1 MKVTKELVNV
11 KFQLN
16 SIKDDL
22 LATYG
27 INNTGRWIYTPT
39 NNTTYFD
46 LIVNNRLGKFV
57 YKLHNSEGKINFY
70 IKRDN
75 CIYLEDEVKLD
86 SIELPREVGKLSII
100 EFINLKDF
108 ILESISSTEIEE
120 FLNKDE
126 DINLKALYGSK
137 CSINTIK
144 NIQIVEESLKNN
156 QITIYDMK
164 DFYEK
169 CYQVRNFE
177 NKEVQWTFR
186 LKLDDGKGNLLT
198 TTYINVF
205 FIGKTPERI
214 VVVCKD
220 IVIEQ
225 EYILNLEVGNVAESL
240 SEQWKEIYEL

>member
-1 MKVTKELVNV
+1 MKITKELINV

-16 SIKDDL
+16 NIKDEL

-27 INNTGRWIYTPT
+27 IHNKGRWVYTPT

-86 SIELPREVGKLSII
+86 SIELPREVGKLSTI

-108 ILESISSTEIEE
+108 ILDAVSSTEIEE

-144 NIQIVEESLKNN
+144 NIQIVEDSLKNN

-169 CYQVRNFE
+169 CYQVKNFE

-186 LKLDDGKGNLLT
+186 LKLDDGKGNLLK

-240 SEQWKEIYEL
+240 SEQWKDIYEL

>member
-1 MKVTKELVNV
+1 MKATKELINV

-22 LATYG
+22 LATYS
-27 INNTGRWIYTPT
+27 IESKGRWIYTPT

-57 YKLHNSEGKINFY
+57 YKLHNSEGRINLY

-75 CIYLEDEVKLD
+75 CIYLEDEIKAD

-108 ILESISSTEIEE
+108 ILDAVSSTEIEE

-144 NIQIVEESLKNN
+144 NIQIVEDSLKNN

-186 LKLDDGKGNLLT
+186 LKLDDGKGNLLK
-198 TTYINVF
+198 TTYIDVF

-225 EYILNLEVGNVAESL
+225 DYILNLEVDNFAESL
-240 SEQWKEIYEL
+240 SEQWKDIYEL

>member
-1 MKVTKELVNV
+1 M
-11 KFQLN
+11 
-16 SIKDDL
+16 
-22 LATYG
+22 
-27 INNTGRWIYTPT
+27 
-39 NNTTYFD
+39 
-46 LIVNNRLGKFV
+46 

-86 SIELPREVGKLSII
+86 SIELPREVSQLSTIG
-100 EFINLKDF
+100 FINLKDF
-108 ILESISSTEIEE
+108 ILDAVSSTEIEE

-144 NIQIVEESLKNN
+144 NIQIVEDSLKNN

-186 LKLDDGKGNLLT
+186 LKLDDGKGNLLK
-198 TTYINVF
+198 TTYIDVF

-225 EYILNLEVGNVAESL
+225 DYILNLEVDNFAESL
-240 SEQWKEIYEL
+240 SEQWKDIYEL